1 MPICDAI
8 ILAHAPLTGDY
19 RLLRLQAPAI
29 AEAARP
35 GQFVH
40 LRIPGLEPTVLR
52 RPFSIYRAE
61 TDGLSIL
68 YKRVGRG
75 TETLAALREGATVSL
90 MGPLGNGFPLTGSAA
105 KPVLVGG
112 GYGVAPLVFL
122 ASRLPRKGVV
132 LLGGRR
138 AEDVLCIRDFEAL
151 GWPVEVATED
161 GSRGTRGYVTALLD
175 RHLGGATAAPELFAC
190 GPDGML
196 RAVGTRAIATGCRA
210 WLSLDHHMVCGIG
223 ACLACVQKLRMPEGG
238 TRLARVCK
246 DGPVFEAREIVWEE
260 PA

>member
-1 MPICDAI
+1 MPLREASI
-8 ILAHAPLTGDY
+8 IAQKPLTGGY
-19 RLLRLQAPAI
+19 FLLRLKTPAL
-29 AEAARP
+29 AESARP

-40 LRIPGLEPTVLR
+40 LRIPSLEPTALR

-61 TDGLSIL
+61 RGELALL

-75 TETLAALREGATVSL
+75 TDALATMPAGSVVSL
-90 MGPLGNGFPLTGSAA
+90 MGPLGNGFPAADTGHL
-105 KPVLVGG
+105 PILIGG

-138 AEDVLCIRDFEAL
+138 AEDVRCTSDFEAL
-151 GWPVEVATED
+151 GWLVEVATED
-161 GSRGTRGYVTALLD
+161 GSRGAKGLVTALLD
-175 RHLGGATAAPELFAC
+175 RHLARADAQPELFAC

-196 RAVGTRAIATGCRA
+196 RAVGTRAIAADCRA

-223 ACLACVQKLRMPEGG
+223 ACLACVQKLRAPDGN
-238 TRLARVCK
+238 TRIARVCK
-246 DGPVFEAREIVWEE
+246 DGPVFEAREIVWED

>member
-1 MPICDAI
+1 MPICDAT
-8 ILAHAPLTGDY
+8 LLSQAPLTGGY
-19 RLLRLQAPAI
+19 LLLRLRAPAI

-40 LRIPGLEPTVLR
+40 LRIPSLEATALR

-61 TDGLSIL
+61 ADTLSIL

-75 TETLAALREGATVSL
+75 TDSLAALPAGSVVSL
-90 MGPLGNGFPLTGSAA
+90 MGPLGNGFPAGDTAHEPL
-105 KPVLVGG
+105 LIGG

-122 ASRLPRKGVV
+122 ASRLPRQGVV

-138 AEDVLCIRDFEAL
+138 AEDVLCTRDFEAL
-151 GWPVEVATED
+151 GWPVEIATED
-161 GSRGTRGYVTALLD
+161 GSLGTRGYVTALLD
-175 RHLGGATAAPELFAC
+175 RHLGGAAATPELFAC

-196 RAVGTRAIATGCRA
+196 RTVGTRAIAAGCRA

-223 ACLACVQKLRMPEGG
+223 ACLACVQKLRTPEGG
-238 TRLARVCK
+238 TRLARVCR
-246 DGPVFEAREIVWEE
+246 DGPVFEAREIVWED